1 MSNALSPLI
10 LGRTRVLFANIEIM
24 LRTFEPQAELFD
36 MPLWKHAYH
45 LLHSTDR
52 WFINP
57 ARFEEPPFHTPGLSS
72 LDERVFEPG
81 LSREDLL
88 AYCAAIR
95 EKVLAYIPGITDEQ
109 WAAQWSQK
117 PEGCDFTRLELV
129 LGQFRHVYA
138 HMGNIN
144 AVTMQRTGKW
154 PRVIGLDGEQS
165 GDNFW
170 E

>member
-1 MSNALSPLI
+1 MSGALSPLI
-10 LGRTRVLFANIEIM
+10 LGQARVLFANLETT
-24 LRTFEPQAELFD
+24 LRTFVPEAELFG

-45 LLHSTDR
+45 LLHSSDR
-52 WFINP
+52 WFISP
-57 ARFEEPPFHTPGLSS
+57 ARYDEPPFHTPGLNS
-72 LDERVFEPG
+72 LDDRVFEPR

-95 EKVLAYIPGITDEQ
+95 EKVFAYIAGVSDEQ
-109 WAAQWSQK
+109 WAQA
-117 PEGCDFTRLELV
+117 PEGCEFMRLELI

-144 AVTMQRTGKW
+144 AVTMQQTGQW
-154 PRVIGLDGEQS
+154 PRVIGLDGEQIN
-165 GDNFW
+165 GELW